1 MGERYVDVGKVR
13 SRSGPLRSVRAPA
26 HPARSQP
33 PLTASAHSLRSQPPL
48 TASTRSLRPRPP
60 LAAFAHF
67 AASFTELGC
76 TPARNRFKG
85 LSGHPPVGLY
95 QPRRD
100 SPRPQEAPG
109 RPTST
114 DVNRHRHAAERS
126 AKPSSGVAVRLVG
139 PPSGPTASGT
149 PPAASSQFLYQGSPP
164 RSLSETTRVRS
175 RACRISRFTPAS
187 AIDTASCRSS

>member
-13 SRSGPLRSVRAPA
+13 SRSGPLRSVRASA
-26 HPARSQP
+26 HSARSQPPPQP
-33 PLTASAHSLRSQPPL
+33 PLTASAH
-48 TASTRSLRPRPP
+48 
-60 LAAFAHF
+60 FAV
-67 AASFTELGC
+67 SFTEIGH

-85 LSGHPPVGLY
+85 LSGHSPVGLH

-114 DVNRHRHAAERS
+114 DINRYRHAAERS
-126 AKPSSGVAVRLVG
+126 ARGRQAGLSCARRATERAHRAEHPAV
-139 PPSGPTASGT
+139 PP
-149 PPAASSQFLYQGSPP
+149 PPQFLYQGSPP
-164 RSLSETTRVRS
+164 RSLSETARVRS
-175 RACRISRFTPAS
+175 RACRIFRFTPAS